1 MGKYDFT
8 CEMNYGK
15 SWEND
20 GQTCVYVQCFWKCNG
35 WRYHMQPVYGWVT
48 CNGEERCMYNAGYP
62 NFTDSNGRYALG
74 DASNF
79 TFNRGHSGYNV
90 ACSARLRSD
99 SSYASGERSSG
110 TQYVNVPAKKSTL
123 ITYNVNGGTGAPGNQ
138 TKWFGEH
145 MWLSGTRPT
154 KTGFNFVNWSASNG
168 GTYSSGQEYTS
179 DPGGTVTMTANWSEI
194 TYTVSYNANGGSG
207 APGNQTKRYT
217 TNLTLSNTKPTK
229 SGYIFK
235 GWATSSNGAVV
246 YQPGDIYKNNA
257 AVTLHA
263 VWEIAYKKPTISN
276 LSAFR
281 CNSGGTASD
290 TGTYVKVSF
299 SWTTFNNMV
308 GIDFRYKAAS
318 GSWSSW
324 TSIKGSATGKS
335 GSINTVAGNNA
346 INPASSYEIQV
357 RVYDAS
363 SAPDAKTTVSNTIP
377 ISTQSFPI
385 DVKRGGKGVA
395 IGKVAEKQGGFEIG
409 GSINEIWLGG
419 IKILWYS

>member
-1 MGKYDFT
+1 MT
-8 CEMNYGK
+8 K
-15 SWEND
+15 SLKNVKNE
-20 GQTCVYVQCFWKCNG
+20 KCPLINVDAKLSTTI
-35 WRYHMQPVYGWVT
+35 H
-48 CNGEERCMYNAGYP
+48 YNP
-62 NFTDSNGRYALG
+62 
-74 DASNF
+74 
-79 TFNRGHSGYNV
+79 
-90 ACSARLRSD
+90 
-99 SSYASGERSSG
+99 
-110 TQYVNVPAKKSTL
+110 
-123 ITYNVNGGTGAPGNQ
+123 NGGSGAPGNQ
-138 TKWFGEH
+138 TKWIGEH

-168 GTYSSGQEYTS
+168 GTYAPGQEYTS

-263 VWEIAYKKPTISN
+263 VWEVAYKKPTISN

-299 SWTTFNNMV
+299 SWTMCYPHYTRVRPPCKLPF
-308 GIDFRYKAAS
+308 
-318 GSWSSW
+318 
-324 TSIKGSATGKS
+324 
-335 GSINTVAGNNA
+335 AGMGA
-346 INPASSYEIQV
+346 VLRLPLLPAS
-357 RVYDAS
+357 
-363 SAPDAKTTVSNTIP
+363 
-377 ISTQSFPI
+377 QSRCI
-385 DVKRGGKGVA
+385 
-395 IGKVAEKQGGFEIG
+395 
-409 GSINEIWLGG
+409 
-419 IKILWYS
+419 